1 MRNLPSCPVSRSRES
16 GVIFRFLLFCVLL
29 ISLASLAGVRV
40 MRNFHIRTARHSGGD
55 DVAFETPA
63 GSFRV
68 HAHEAMDPAVIGVP
82 VYPGARRT
90 DSSGGAEF
98 EWISAD
104 GRNEKGMSVAGAKFI
119 TTDSPSKV
127 IEFYRG
133 QFSNL
138 VVIREHGKHVRL
150 EYTEHGLKR
159 IIAIQEE
166 SDGTHIG
173 VAAVGPP
180 ASN

>member
-1 MRNLPSCPVSRSRES
+1 MQNLRSRQG

-29 ISLASLAGVRV
+29 VFLASLAGVRV
-40 MRNFHIRTARHSGGD
+40 MRNFHFRKVSHGNGD

-68 HAHEAMDPAVIGVP
+68 RAHESLDPAAIGVP

-90 DSSGGAEF
+90 DSNGGAEF
-98 EWISAD
+98 EWVSAD
-104 GRNEKGMSVAGAKFI
+104 GREEKGMSVAGASFI
-119 TTDSPSKV
+119 TSDPASQV

-138 VVIREHGKHVRL
+138 VVIKERGRHTRL
-150 EYTEHGLKR
+150 EYTEHGVKR
-159 IIAIQEE
+159 IIAIHEE
-166 SDGTHIG
+166 NDGTHIG
-173 VAAVGPP
+173 VAAIGPP

>member
-1 MRNLPSCPVSRSRES
+1 MQSVHSCRG
-16 GVIFRFLLFCVLL
+16 GVIFRFLLFCLLL
-29 ISLASLAGVRV
+29 IFLASLAGVRV
-40 MRNFHIRTARHSGGD
+40 MRNFHIRKVSHNGGD

-68 HAHEAMDPAVIGVP
+68 RAHEAMNPAAIGVP

-90 DSSGGAEF
+90 DKSGGAEF
-98 EWISAD
+98 EWVSAD
-104 GRNEKGMSVAGAKFI
+104 GRDEKGMSFVGAKFI
-119 TTDSPSKV
+119 TTDPPSKV

-133 QFSNL
+133 QLSNL
-138 VVIREHGKHVRL
+138 AIIKEHGKKVRL
-150 EYTEHGLKR
+150 EYTEHGIKR
-159 IIAIQEE
+159 IIGIQEE
-166 SDGTHIG
+166 NDGTHIG

>member
-1 MRNLPSCPVSRSRES
+1 MQGLDPRRGGVLIRFLLLCFLLVVLAGLAGVNVMRNLHFRTVSR
-16 GVIFRFLLFCVLL
+16 
-29 ISLASLAGVRV
+29 
-40 MRNFHIRTARHSGGD
+40 NGGD
-55 DVAFETPA
+55 DVSLETPA
-63 GSFRV
+63 GSFSVR
-68 HAHEAMDPAVIGVP
+68 AHEKLDPSAIGVP

-98 EWISAD
+98 EWVSAD
-104 GRNEKGMSVAGAKFI
+104 GKEEKGMSVSGASFI
-119 TTDSPSKV
+119 TPDPTSQVVD
-127 IEFYRG
+127 FYRG

-138 VVIREHGKHVRL
+138 VITKERNKRVKL

-159 IIAIQEE
+159 IIGVHEE

-173 VAAVGPP
+173 VAAIGEA

>member
-1 MRNLPSCPVSRSRES
+1 
-16 GVIFRFLLFCVLL
+16 
-29 ISLASLAGVRV
+29 
-40 MRNFHIRTARHSGGD
+40 MRNFHLRTASRRGGD

-63 GSFRV
+63 GSFRLR
-68 HAHEAMDPAVIGVP
+68 AHERLDPAAIGVP

-98 EWISAD
+98 EWVSAD
-104 GRNEKGMSVAGAKFI
+104 GRDEKGMSVAGASFI
-119 TTDSPSKV
+119 TSDPASRV

-133 QFSNL
+133 QVSNL
-138 VVIREHGKHVRL
+138 VIVHERGKKVRL

-159 IIAIQEE
+159 IIAIHEE
-166 SDGTHIG
+166 NDGTHIG
-173 VAAVGPP
+173 VAAIGPP

>member
-1 MRNLPSCPVSRSRES
+1 
-16 GVIFRFLLFCVLL
+16 VIFRFLLFCVLL
-29 ISLASLAGVRV
+29 IFLASLAGVRV
-40 MRNFHIRTARHSGGD
+40 MRNFHFRTGPHNGGK

-68 HAHEAMDPAVIGVP
+68 RAHETLNLAAIGVP

-98 EWISAD
+98 EWVSAD
-104 GRNEKGMSVAGAKFI
+104 GRDEKGMSVAGASFI
-119 TTDSPSKV
+119 TTDPLTQV
-127 IEFYRG
+127 LEFYRG
-133 QFSNL
+133 QFSNAI
-138 VVIREHGKHVRL
+138 VVRERGGKVRL

-159 IIAIQEE
+159 IIAIHEKN
-166 SDGTHIG
+166 DGTHIG

>member
-1 MRNLPSCPVSRSRES
+1 MQNPHSCRG

-29 ISLASLAGVRV
+29 IFLASLAGVRV
-40 MRNFHIRTARHSGGD
+40 IRNFHFRTARHNGGD
-55 DVAFETPA
+55 DVALDTPA

-68 HAHEAMDPAVIGVP
+68 RAHEAMDPAVIGVP

-90 DSSGGAEF
+90 DSAGGAEF
-98 EWISAD
+98 EWVSAD
-104 GRNEKGMSVAGAKFI
+104 GRDEKGMSVAGASFI
-119 TTDSPSKV
+119 TPDPPSKV

-138 VVIREHGKHVRL
+138 AVIKERGKTVRL

-159 IIAIQEE
+159 IIAIREE
-166 SDGTHIG
+166 NDGTHIG
-173 VAAVGPP
+173 VAAIGPP

>member
-1 MRNLPSCPVSRSRES
+1 MQNLHCRRG

-29 ISLASLAGVRV
+29 IFLASLAGVRLLH
-40 MRNFHIRTARHSGGD
+40 NFHLRKVSHNGGD

-68 HAHEAMDPAVIGVP
+68 RAHEALDPAAIGLP

-90 DSSGGAEF
+90 DKSGGAEF
-98 EWISAD
+98 EWVSAD
-104 GRNEKGMSVAGAKFI
+104 GREEKGMSVAGASFL
-119 TTDSPSKV
+119 TPDPPSKV
-127 IEFYRG
+127 IEFYRA

-138 VVIREHGKHVRL
+138 VIIKERGKSVRL
-150 EYTEHGLKR
+150 EYSEHGLKH
-159 IIAIQEE
+159 IIAIHEE
-166 SDGTHIG
+166 NDGTHIG
-173 VAAVGPP
+173 LAAVGPP

>member
-1 MRNLPSCPVSRSRES
+1 MRNLHSCRG

-29 ISLASLAGVRV
+29 IFLASLAGVRL
-40 MRNFHIRTARHSGGD
+40 MRNFHLRTVRHNGGD

-68 HAHEAMDPAVIGVP
+68 RAHESMNPAAIGVP

-98 EWISAD
+98 EWVSAD
-104 GRNEKGMSVAGAKFI
+104 GHDEKGMSVAGASFI
-119 TTDSPSKV
+119 TADPASKV
-127 IEFYRG
+127 IEFYRA
-133 QFSNL
+133 QLSNL
-138 VVIREHGKHVRL
+138 VVIKEHGKHVRL

-159 IIAIQEE
+159 IIAIHEE
-166 SDGTHIG
+166 NDGTHIG
-173 VAAVGPP
+173 LAAVGPP

>member
-1 MRNLPSCPVSRSRES
+1 MKNPHSCRG
-16 GVIFRFLLFCVLL
+16 GVIFRFLLFCALLVL
-29 ISLASLAGVRV
+29 LASLAGVRL
-40 MRNFHIRTARHSGGD
+40 MRNFHFRTVSRNGGD

-68 HAHEAMDPAVIGVP
+68 RAHEKLDPAAVGVP

-98 EWISAD
+98 EWVSAD
-104 GRNEKGMSVAGAKFI
+104 GRDEKGMSVSGAKFL
-119 TTDSPSKV
+119 TSDPASKV

-133 QFSNL
+133 QLSNL
-138 VVIREHGKHVRL
+138 VVIKEHGRRTRL
-150 EYTEHGLKR
+150 EYTEHSLKR
-159 IIAIQEE
+159 IIVIHEE
-166 SDGTHIG
+166 NDGTHIG

>member
-1 MRNLPSCPVSRSRES
+1 MQNPHSCR
-16 GVIFRFLLFCVLL
+16 GGIFLRFLLFCVLL
-29 ISLASLAGVRV
+29 IFLASLAGVRII
-40 MRNFHIRTARHSGGD
+40 RNFHFRTASHNGGD
-55 DVAFETPA
+55 DVALDTPA
-63 GSFRV
+63 GSFRIR
-68 HAHEAMDPAVIGVP
+68 AHEKMDPAAVGVP
-82 VYPGARRT
+82 IYPGARRT

-98 EWISAD
+98 EWVSAD
-104 GRNEKGMSVAGAKFI
+104 GRDEKGMSVSGASFI

-133 QFSNL
+133 QLSNL
-138 VVIREHGKHVRL
+138 VVIKEHGRHTRL

-159 IIAIQEE
+159 IIAVHEE
-166 SDGTHIG
+166 NDGTHIG

>member
-1 MRNLPSCPVSRSRES
+1 MQNSHSCRG

-29 ISLASLAGVRV
+29 IFLASLAGVRV
-40 MRNFHIRTARHSGGD
+40 MRNIHFRKVSHNGGD
-55 DVAFETPA
+55 DVALDTPA
-63 GSFRV
+63 GSFRIR
-68 HAHEAMDPAVIGVP
+68 AHEKMDPAAVGVP
-82 VYPGARRT
+82 IYPGARRT

-104 GRNEKGMSVAGAKFI
+104 GRDEKGMSVSGASFI
-119 TTDSPSKV
+119 TTDPASKV

-133 QFSNL
+133 QLSNL
-138 VVIREHGKHVRL
+138 VVIREHGRRTRL
-150 EYTEHGLKR
+150 EYTKHGLKR
-159 IIAIQEE
+159 IIAIHEE
-166 SDGTHIG
+166 NDGTHIG